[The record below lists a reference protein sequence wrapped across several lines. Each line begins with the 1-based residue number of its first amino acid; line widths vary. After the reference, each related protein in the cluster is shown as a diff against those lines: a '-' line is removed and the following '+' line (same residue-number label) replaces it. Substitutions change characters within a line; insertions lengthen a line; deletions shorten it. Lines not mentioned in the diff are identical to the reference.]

1 VKLKLVLQNHFL
13 CGCKYVRE
21 KFIATMGMPSSEEIK
36 HDPSFHQL
44 VVDQTLS
51 FLPSA
56 GRSFARRL
64 RCVSQAHASAPHMD
78 GEDETER
85 QLAPVSRQD
94 KRRGR
99 SPSVH
104 VHQAGFDSTDPGQ
117 AATTPCPVKSPS
129 SCRAATTAT
138 AARRTARHLPRRPC
152 QPSPA
157 RVKTR
162 RPPPLRRTLPGCP
175 ALRFRHR
182 LPPQSPSH
190 TPVWQWQWHHLI
202 YGGYLRSTSR
212 SHRRIGR
219 PFLPGPFL
227 ASTSCSAV
235 PPISDPDGL
244 TLCVAGLQLAAAVAC
259 GSIYNKRN
267 K

>member
-1 VKLKLVLQNHFL
+1 
-13 CGCKYVRE
+13 
-21 KFIATMGMPSSEEIK
+21 MGMPSSEEIK

-152 QPSPA
+152 QPSSA
-157 RVKTR
+157 RVKRAGRLRCDALCRAARHSASATAC
-162 RPPPLRRTLPGCP
+162 RPKVRATPPCGSGSGTTSFMAATSAP
-175 ALRFRHR
+175 R
-182 LPPQSPSH
+182 LGP
-190 TPVWQWQWHHLI
+190 I
-202 YGGYLRSTSR
+202 GGS
-212 SHRRIGR
+212 
-219 PFLPGPFL
+219 
-227 ASTSCSAV
+227 
-235 PPISDPDGL
+235 
-244 TLCVAGLQLAAAVAC
+244 AGLSSSPRPLPRF
-259 GSIYNKRN
+259 S
-267 K
+267 